1 MKQCTTLTPS
11 ENEVVQILL
20 EFGTISLSNL
30 ESGFQFPLTWGRKRL
45 RSAISDTPSASSS
58 PPQPPPRKAE
68 ASSPA
73 TPLSF
78 SPSESEDKRTL
89 LRKNVSLKRKKD
101 HYLKNIEE
109 LIKDNGLLHREVM
122 NVKCHFEKLK
132 GLNLKLKAR
141 KQELTL
147 PKQQYQLEIPTMLH
161 SQPLILNQPQIR
173 DNTEGNAIVQFQI
186 LQKTKSFGMLSSSS
200 LNGLGNINNI
210 VGPIGIPDL
219 NLLPIDEP
227 IMGEECSNVSVAD
240 KNLSR
245 AIEAAQARQKRIQI
259 CKFKNP
265 ITNSK
270 VRYSWR

>member
-1 MKQCTTLTPS
+1 M
-11 ENEVVQILL
+11 
-20 EFGTISLSNL
+20 

-45 RSAISDTPSASSS
+45 RSAISDTPSSSSS
-58 PPQPPPRKAE
+58 PPLPKAE

-101 HYLKNIEE
+101 HYLKTIEE
-109 LIKDNGLLHREVM
+109 LIKDNVLLHREVM

-132 GLNLKLKAR
+132 FLNSKLKAR
-141 KQELTL
+141 KQELSL
-147 PKQQYQLEIPTMLH
+147 PKQPYQSEIPTMLH
-161 SQPLILNQPQIR
+161 SPSLILNQPQIG
-173 DNTEGNAIVQFQI
+173 DTIEGNNYMAQFQI
-186 LQKTKSFGMLSSSS
+186 LQQTMSFEMLSSSS
-200 LNGLGNINNI
+200 FNGLGNNNKI

-219 NLLPIDEP
+219 NLLPNDEP
-227 IMGEECSNVSVAD
+227 IIGEECGNVSVAD

>member
-20 EFGTISLSNL
+20 DFRNITLSNL
-30 ESGFQFPLTWGRKRL
+30 ESGFIFPLTWGRKRL
-45 RSAISDTPSASSS
+45 RSAISDTPSSSSS
-58 PPQPPPRKAE
+58 PPPPRKAE

-78 SPSESEDKRTL
+78 SPSESEDKPTL

-101 HYLKNIEE
+101 HYLKTIEE
-109 LIKDNGLLHREVM
+109 FTKDNGLLHVEVM

-132 GLNLKLKAR
+132 GFNLKLKAR

-147 PKQQYQLEIPTMLH
+147 PKQPYQLEIPTMVH
-161 SQPLILNQPQIR
+161 PSPLILNQPQIG
-173 DNTEGNAIVQFQI
+173 DTTENITIDQFNV
-186 LQKTKSFGMLSSSS
+186 LQKTKSFGIRSSSS
-200 LNGLGNINNI
+200 SNGLGNSNNI
-210 VGPIGIPDL
+210 MGPIGIPDL

-227 IMGEECSNVSVAD
+227 IMGVECGNVSVSD

-245 AIEAAQARQKRIQI
+245 VIEAAQARQKRIQI